1 MSSRGILPPE
11 LYDATIDYLEDD
23 VESLRACG
31 LACKTWLPRSRFH
44 LFRNV
49 RLRHADDVVRFR
61 ALVASVPGI
70 AHYVRKLSLV
80 ADYAGVT
87 AEGAAL
93 EDDGWVNDTAELLPL
108 FTGVTTLALARVRWH
123 ALNDETRAAF
133 AGVFKS
139 VRRLFLFEVSFNASR
154 DVIAFLSGFPML
166 QELCFEAVSWKDSPS
181 PSETQDGSDEFAEAG
196 SMHLSYLFL
205 DPKSSPTLVTEWL
218 LQQPGEQCLRT
229 IQLCWRELENTQL
242 VGDLLEA
249 SGASLE
255 SLQVE
260 FPAGLSEDAVLQNNL
275 SLAHNTGLRSLHF
288 SGLNVCASQAF
299 LSNRL
304 FPWVTAMLS
313 QIHSRALKEV
323 TFALEIASVHDLL
336 ALDWA
341 RIDHDLSRAEFHQL
355 EVTFYVSCH
364 CEHDGWKE
372 HVRTQIASRLAGFQ
386 QRGMLY
392 ISFY

>member
-1 MSSRGILPPE
+1 MSLRGILPPE

-44 LFRNV
+44 LFRSV

-61 ALVASVPGI
+61 ALLASAPGV

-87 AEGAAL
+87 ADGAAL
-93 EDDGWVNDTAELLPL
+93 EDDGWVDDAADLLPL

-133 AGVFKS
+133 DGVFKT
-139 VRRLFLFEVSFNASR
+139 VHQLFLFEVSFDASR
-154 DVIAFLSGFPML
+154 DVIAFLSGFPVL
-166 QELCFEAVSWKDSPS
+166 QELCFEAVSWKKDSPS
-181 PSETQDGSDEFAEAG
+181 PFEAQDEFAEAG

-218 LQQPGEQCLRT
+218 LQQPGEQHLRA
-229 IQLCWRELENTQL
+229 IQLCWRELENTKS
-242 VGDLLEA
+242 VGDLLQA

-260 FPAGLSEDAVLQNNL
+260 FPAGLSEEAVLQNNL

-288 SGLNVCASQAF
+288 GGLNVRASQAF
-299 LSNRL
+299 LSNGL

-313 QIHSRALKEV
+313 QVRSRALKEV
-323 TFALEIASVHDLL
+323 SFALEVASVHDLL

-341 RIDHDLSRAEFHQL
+341 RIDRDLSRAEFHQL
-355 EVTFYVSCH
+355 EVTFYVSC
-364 CEHDGWKE
+364 EHDGWKE
-372 HVRTQIASRLAGFQ
+372 CIRTEIASRLAGFQ
-386 QRGMLY
+386 QCGTLY
-392 ISFY
+392 ISCS